1 MPTLSAP
8 GVDPQVTFRELL
20 SSSRRLV
27 DGALVDF
34 LTGKRRAA
42 GREAPAAVALVD
54 AVESLVAAGGKRLRP
69 LLVLETFR
77 ALGGSPPERA
87 LPAALATE
95 LLHAYLLIHDDI
107 MDHADLRRGRP
118 TAHVAF
124 ERLHGRQGL
133 AGDGAD
139 FGRSMAI
146 LAGDLAASFAAE
158 LFAATEAPPQ
168 AARRLDG
175 TFGSMTEEV
184 IWGQYLELV
193 AGRTDQPSEADLLAV
208 LRLKS
213 GRYSVERPMELGALL
228 AGAGEETVGALAQ
241 LGAALGE
248 VFQLKDDLLGL
259 FGDPERTG
267 KPVGGDLLEGKFTFV
282 LHHALAAA
290 GAEERRFLGS
300 VRGNA
305 RATPA
310 ELARALD
317 LIAERGGVE
326 RVREMIAARL
336 ATARAL
342 LPRLPLLP
350 EGRRFFEALIAY
362 SEEREE

>member
-8 GVDPQVTFRELL
+8 GVDSQVTFRELL
-20 SSSRRLV
+20 SPSRELV
-27 DGALVDF
+27 DSALAEF
-34 LTGKRRAA
+34 LAGKRRAA
-42 GREAPAAVALVD
+42 AREAPAAAVLVD

-69 LLVLETFR
+69 ILVLETFR
-77 ALGGSPPERA
+77 ALGGAPPERA

-107 MDHADLRRGRP
+107 MDHAELRRGRP

-124 ERLHGRQGL
+124 EHLHEGQGL
-133 AGDGAD
+133 SGDRAD

-158 LFAATEAPPQ
+158 LFAATPAPAPL
-168 AARRLDG
+168 ARRL
-175 TFGSMTEEV
+175 GSAYAAMTEEV
-184 IWGQYLELV
+184 IWGQFLELV
-193 AGRTDQPSEADLLAV
+193 AGRTAQPSEADLLAV

-213 GRYSVERPMELGALL
+213 GRYSVERPIELGALL
-228 AGAGEETVGALAQ
+228 AEAGEETLRDLAI
-241 LGAALGE
+241 LGEALGE

-267 KPVGGDLLEGKFTFV
+267 KAVGGDLLEGKFTFP
-282 LHHALAAA
+282 LHHALTAA
-290 GAEERRFLGS
+290 GPAERRLLAA
-300 VRGNA
+300 VRGNPA
-305 RATPA
+305 STPD

-317 LIAERGGVE
+317 LIAQRGGVA
-326 RVREMIAARL
+326 RVHEMIAQRL
-336 ATARAL
+336 ATAREL
-342 LPRLPLLP
+342 LPRLPLSP
-350 EGRRFFEALIAY
+350 AGRRFFEALIAY